1 MKTLLH
7 IAISLLSICY
17 LAVCCAEEPDTG
29 ETMKQL
35 SRSAGED
42 LTRSLQELDRLR
54 EQIAAEKLPM
64 GRNLPTVM

>member
-35 SRSAGED
+35 SRSAGDD
-42 LTRSLQELDRLR
+42 LTRSIQELDRVR
-54 EQIAAEKLPM
+54 EQI
-64 GRNLPTVM
+64 GRKNFPWRRN